1 MNTDTA
7 GLVVLVLLG
16 AALIAA
22 ALGWTAT
29 GRAVWVPCSAALL
42 AAITVTAA
50 AVPEV
55 LVGGRGGTTLLVLLA
70 GSLAVVGGGPATA
83 LVFAWVDRRDHPATG
98 DQQPIHTA
106 GEVLRGGA
114 WIGALER
121 TAVFA
126 SLVGGLIEGLAI
138 ALALKGLGRYPELR
152 TGASAGAAERFIIGT
167 FTSVLWAC
175 ACAGV
180 VWLVHPH

>member
-1 MNTDTA
+1 MTTDTA

-16 AALIAA
+16 AALVAA
-22 ALGWTAT
+22 AVGWTAA
-29 GRAVWVPCSAALL
+29 GRAVWVPSSVALL
-42 AAITVTAA
+42 AATTITAA
-50 AVPEV
+50 AAPEV
-55 LVGGRGGTTLLVLLA
+55 EVAGRGGTTLLVVLA
-70 GSLAVVGGGPATA
+70 GAVAVVGGGPLTS
-83 LVFAWVDRRDHPATG
+83 LVFAWVDRQDHPATG

-106 GEVLRGGA
+106 GSVLRGGA

-126 SLVGGLIEGLAI
+126 SLVGGLTEGLAI
-138 ALALKGLGRYPELR
+138 ALAVKGLGRYPELR
-152 TGASAGAAERFIIGT
+152 SGASAGAAERFIIGT

-180 VWLVHPH
+180 VWLVGTG

>member
-1 MNTDTA
+1 MSTDTA

-16 AALIAA
+16 AALVAA
-22 ALGWTAT
+22 TVGWTAA
-29 GRAVWVPCSAALL
+29 GRAVWVPCSVALL
-42 AAITVTAA
+42 AATTVTAS

-55 LVGGRGGTTLLVLLA
+55 LVEGRGGITLLVVLA
-70 GSLAVVGGGPATA
+70 GSLAAVGGGPLTA
-83 LVFAWVDRRDHPATG
+83 LVFAWVDRHDHPSTG

-106 GEVLRGGA
+106 GSVLRGGA

-121 TAVFA
+121 IAVFA
-126 SLVGGLIEGLAI
+126 SLVSGQVEGLAI
-138 ALALKGLGRYPELR
+138 ALAVKGLGRYPELR
-152 TGASAGAAERFIIGT
+152 SGSSAGAAERFIIGT

-180 VWLVHPH
+180 VRLVLLG